1 MVDVV
6 HLIKVVYL
14 MVMVH
19 LVDVIHLVVV
29 AHLIEVTTWLTWYT
43 WLTWWF
49 TQLTWCTW
57 LSWCSFYP
65 SEIVVIV
72 WSESFRVI
80 QVSSRCSCN
89 PSDLTVLVRSEWDR
103 GDRVIPR
110 VRSEWSRV
118 DDWWSYGQTVLVRF
132 EWGRGVRMIRM
143 SSYWSW
149 DPSELVMFVWS
160 DWVRDVHVC
169 YCWYISHRCVTM
181 VQFYLRSI
189 EHKSQMCHDD
199 PSFLLFVAHVLQL
212 VSCHTIRYSYSSC
225 RDKQFGDRTFCVVSH
240 IFLCFISHG
249 CVTMIVIQI

>member
-118 DDWWSYGQTVLVRF
+118 DDRTIKRCSYD
-132 EWGRGVRMIRM
+132 
-143 SSYWSW
+143 SS
-149 DPSELVMFVWS
+149 EVVVFVWS
-160 DWVRDVHVC
+160 EWVRIDREILVNSWCSCDPIEFVMFMYVIVGTSHTGVSQ
-169 YCWYISHRCVTM
+169 WYSFIYDPLNTNHRCVTM
-181 VQFYLRSI
+181 IQVFFCLWR
-189 EHKSQMCHDD
+189 MC
-199 PSFLLFVAHVLQL
+199 
-212 VSCHTIRYSYSSC
+212 YNSC
-225 RDKQFGDRTFCVVSH
+225 RVTQFGIRTVRVVTSNLVIVHFVSFHTFFCVSSHTVVSLWLW
-240 IFLCFISHG
+240 FKFNS
-249 CVTMIVIQI
+249 